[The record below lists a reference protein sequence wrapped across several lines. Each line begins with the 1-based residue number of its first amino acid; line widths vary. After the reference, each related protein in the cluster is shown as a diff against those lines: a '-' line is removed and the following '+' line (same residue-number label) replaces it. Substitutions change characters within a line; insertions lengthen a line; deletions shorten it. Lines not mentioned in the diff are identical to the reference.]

1 MIKALLGEVNTG
13 RLMRLQYLGYSLLL
27 SLLMLG
33 VGLTV
38 AAAVG
43 AGEQVIDGDLQ
54 QAQNLLREALSGPF
68 LLVFAVL
75 MILFMFIGANIMAKR
90 IRDIGLPGWWS
101 VLAIFVLSGL
111 LSNLV
116 SANASN
122 ILNSV
127 IWILLLLVPGNA
139 LVSGAQP
146 QDGQ

>member
-1 MIKALLGEVNTG
+1 
-13 RLMRLQYLGYSLLL
+13 MRLQYLGYSLLL

-54 QAQNLLREALSGPF
+54 QAQNLLSEALSGPF

>member
-54 QAQNLLREALSGPF
+54 QAQNLLSEALSGPF